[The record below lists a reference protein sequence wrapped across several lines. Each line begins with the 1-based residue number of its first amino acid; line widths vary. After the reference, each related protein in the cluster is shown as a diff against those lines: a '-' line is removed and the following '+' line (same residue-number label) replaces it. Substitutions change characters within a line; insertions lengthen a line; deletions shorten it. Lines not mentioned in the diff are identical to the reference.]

1 MISVDQDNNS
11 KPEYCSS
18 FNQFNVPYLKTERLV
33 LRAPLMD
40 DWPAYL
46 NLMVSP
52 RSHFMG
58 GPVSE
63 RSAWGIFCHDV
74 AQWSLMGHGALMIMD
89 RSSKQ
94 CVGQVG
100 INAGFF
106 FPEHELG
113 WFVYDGFEGNG
124 YAYEAAAALKRW
136 AFKELRLP
144 TLVSYV
150 DPENVKSRR
159 LAKRLNGTLDIDA
172 PREDPNDHVFRYK
185 EDT

>member
-1 MISVDQDNNS
+1 M
-11 KPEYCSS
+11 
-18 FNQFNVPYLKTERLV
+18 

-63 RSAWGIFCHDV
+63 RFAWGIFCHDV
-74 AQWSLMGHGALMIMD
+74 AQWSLLDHGALMIVD
-89 RSSKQ
+89 CSSKR
-94 CVGQVG
+94 CIGQVA
-100 INAGFF
+100 INAGPF

-113 WFVYDGFEGNG
+113 WFVYEGFEGNG
-124 YAYEAAAALKRW
+124 YAYEAAEALKRW
-136 AFKELRLP
+136 AFKELKLP

-150 DPENVKSRR
+150 DPDNVKSCR

-172 PREDPNDHVFRYK
+172 LREDPADLVFRY
-185 EDT
+185 EENT